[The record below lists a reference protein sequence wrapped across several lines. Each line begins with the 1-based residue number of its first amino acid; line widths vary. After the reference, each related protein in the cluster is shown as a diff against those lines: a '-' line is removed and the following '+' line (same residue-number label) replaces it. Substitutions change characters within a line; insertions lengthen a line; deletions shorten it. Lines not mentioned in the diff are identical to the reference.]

1 MRYSRKKLKHGGGV
15 GQVAAIIA
23 CQVPATSYQPVA
35 TNKPLLAL
43 FSLFASATRQLAQL
57 QLAIAYSDIYLFICY
72 LFTYLSIYLCIYSFI
87 YLLFIYLFIYLHH
100 VMTLSYCLDTILTN
114 YLIMRFFKIK
124 QNA

>member
-1 MRYSRKKLKHGGGV
+1 MRYSRKKLKHGGGL

-57 QLAIAYSDIYLFICY
+57 QLAIAYSDIYLFIYY
-72 LFTYLSIYLCIYSFI
+72 LLTYVSIYLCICSFI
-87 YLLFIYLFIYLHH
+87 YLLFIYSFIYII
-100 VMTLSYCLDTILTN
+100 S
-114 YLIMRFFKIK
+114 
-124 QNA
+124 